1 MEKHSYLQE
10 WLSEVS
16 YLYMDVFDD
25 NFAINFNKVSNGE
38 LVEKGLLE
46 IPSDEWFELN
56 YNLPI

>member
-1 MEKHSYLQE
+1 MEKNSYLQE